1 MKIDKSEFLQL
12 IKENVTE
19 VQLDTVRPDST
30 LAEIG
35 IDSLGF
41 ATLLFAIEEK
51 LNVQIDEA
59 YLEKLSG
66 LSTIAELVDAFRQLG
81 YEIEV

>member
-1 MKIDKSEFLQL
+1 MKIDKKEFLQL

-19 VQLDTVRPDST
+19 VQLDTVRPENT

-66 LSTIAELVDAFRQLG
+66 MSTIAELVDTFKGLG